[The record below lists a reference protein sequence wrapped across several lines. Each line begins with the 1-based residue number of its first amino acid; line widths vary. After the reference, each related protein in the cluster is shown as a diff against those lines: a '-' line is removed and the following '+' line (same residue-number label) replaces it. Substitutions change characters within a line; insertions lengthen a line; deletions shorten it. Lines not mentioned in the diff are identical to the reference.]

1 MTKYQIKSNLSEKQI
16 EADVAGY
23 FGYCSKSAPFRL
35 LDTDELK
42 TGADKEYN
50 SRKYGC
56 LIYIQFKKSEGLRAV
71 SEIQLSNRKNRCKLE
86 DIREFRCR
94 NGLDDNPTLY
104 FKLRNKA
111 KTASDFQ
118 HNILKNHHT
127 PPNSYAIYVA
137 PLILDK
143 NEYYNTLFDSC
154 HLRDLLDPFTFDQ
167 RIINNYGIPL
177 IQHIPFLKN
186 HVSITPH
193 KIVTNSNHYYAYSQ
207 TGTDISWHSPSILE
221 YEPRRLSDF
230 IYKLFSD
237 KRNEEMSSIVNI
249 AMNIIN
255 ILEGTKSEFNFKIY
269 KENPILLI
277 KKYGEWLKTNYSIK
291 QFMIIKNE

>member
-42 TGADKEYN
+42 TGADKEDITLEN
-50 SRKYGC
+50 NGG

-111 KTASDFQ
+111 KTAS
-118 HNILKNHHT
+118 
-127 PPNSYAIYVA
+127 
-137 PLILDK
+137 
-143 NEYYNTLFDSC
+143 
-154 HLRDLLDPFTFDQ
+154 
-167 RIINNYGIPL
+167 
-177 IQHIPFLKN
+177 
-186 HVSITPH
+186 
-193 KIVTNSNHYYAYSQ
+193 
-207 TGTDISWHSPSILE
+207 
-221 YEPRRLSDF
+221 
-230 IYKLFSD
+230 
-237 KRNEEMSSIVNI
+237 
-249 AMNIIN
+249 
-255 ILEGTKSEFNFKIY
+255 
-269 KENPILLI
+269 
-277 KKYGEWLKTNYSIK
+277 
-291 QFMIIKNE
+291 

>member
-16 EADVAGY
+16 EADVASY
-23 FGYCSKSAPFRL
+23 FGWCSESTPFRL

-42 TGADKEYN
+42 TGADKEYK
-50 SRKYGC
+50 SICGG

-71 SEIQLSNRKNRCKLE
+71 SEIQLSNRINRSKLE
-86 DIREFRCR
+86 DIRKFRYDNR
-94 NGLDDNPTLY
+94 LDDNPTLY
-104 FKLRNKA
+104 FKLRDKA

-118 HNILKNHHT
+118 HNILKNHHA
-127 PPNSYAIYVA
+127 PPNAYAIYVA

-143 NEYYNTLFDSC
+143 NEYYNALFNSC
-154 HLRDLLDPFTFDQ
+154 HLYDRYLLDPFNWRMID
-167 RIINNYGIPL
+167 NYGIQV

-186 HVSITPH
+186 HVSIIPH
-193 KIVTNSNHYYAYSQ
+193 EIVTNSNHYYAYSQ

-237 KRNEEMSSIVNI
+237 KQNEEMSSIANI
-249 AMNIIN
+249 AMNIID
-255 ILEGTKSEFNFKIY
+255 ILEGTKSEFNFKNY

-291 QFMIIKNE
+291 QFIIIKNE

>member
-16 EADVAGY
+16 EADVASY
-23 FGYCSKSAPFRL
+23 FGWCSESTPFRL

-42 TGADKEYN
+42 TGADKEYK
-50 SRKYGC
+50 SIYGG

-71 SEIQLSNRKNRCKLE
+71 SEIQLSNRKNRSKLE
-86 DIREFRCR
+86 DIREFRYD

-104 FKLRNKA
+104 FKLRDKA

-118 HNILKNHHT
+118 HNILKNHHA
-127 PPNSYAIYVA
+127 PPNAYAIYVA

-143 NEYYNTLFDSC
+143 NEYYNALFNSC
-154 HLRDLLDPFTFDQ
+154 HLYDRYLLDPFNWRMID
-167 RIINNYGIPL
+167 NYGIQV

-186 HVSITPH
+186 HVSIIPH
-193 KIVTNSNHYYAYSQ
+193 EIVINSNHYYAYSQ

-237 KRNEEMSSIVNI
+237 KQNEEMSSIANI

-255 ILEGTKSEFNFKIY
+255 MLEGTKSEFNFKNY

-277 KKYGEWLKTNYSIK
+277 KEYGEWLKTNYSIK

>member
-16 EADVAGY
+16 EADVASY
-23 FGYCSKSAPFRL
+23 FGWCSKDMPFRL

-42 TGADKEYN
+42 TGADKEYK
-50 SRKYGC
+50 SIWGG
-56 LIYIQFKKSEGLRAV
+56 LIYIQFKKSEGLKSV
-71 SEIQLSNRKNRCKLE
+71 SEIQLFNRKDRSKLQ
-86 DIREFRCR
+86 DIREFRYQH
-94 NGLDDNPTLY
+94 GLDDNPTLY
-104 FKLRNKA
+104 FKLRDKA

-118 HNILKNHHT
+118 HNILKKHHK
-127 PPNSYAIYVA
+127 PPYSYAIYVA
-137 PLILDK
+137 PLILNKD
-143 NEYYNTLFDSC
+143 EYYNALFNSC
-154 HLRDLLDPFTFDQ
+154 HLYDRYRLDPFNWRMID
-167 RIINNYGIPL
+167 NYGIQV

-186 HVSITPH
+186 HVSIIPH
-193 KIVTNSNHYYAYSQ
+193 EIVTNSNHYYAYSQ

-237 KRNEEMSSIVNI
+237 KQNEEMSSIANI
-249 AMNIIN
+249 AMNIIDM
-255 ILEGTKSEFNFKIY
+255 LEGAKSEFNFENY

>member
-16 EADVAGY
+16 EADVASY
-23 FGYCSKSAPFRL
+23 FGWCSESTPFRL

-42 TGADKEYN
+42 TGADKEYK
-50 SRKYGC
+50 SIYGG

-71 SEIQLSNRKNRCKLE
+71 SEIQLSNRKNRSKLE
-86 DIREFRCR
+86 DIREFRYD

-104 FKLRNKA
+104 FKLRDKA

-118 HNILKNHHT
+118 HNILKNHHA
-127 PPNSYAIYVA
+127 PPNAYAIYVA

-143 NEYYNTLFDSC
+143 NEYYNALFNSC
-154 HLRDLLDPFTFDQ
+154 HLYDRYLLDPFNWRMID
-167 RIINNYGIPL
+167 NYGIQV

-186 HVSITPH
+186 HVSIIPH
-193 KIVTNSNHYYAYSQ
+193 EIVTNSNHYYAYSQ

-237 KRNEEMSSIVNI
+237 KQNEEMSSIANI

-255 ILEGTKSEFNFKIY
+255 MLEGTKSEFNFKNY

-277 KKYGEWLKTNYSIK
+277 KEYGEWLKTNYSIK

>member
-16 EADVAGY
+16 EADVASY
-23 FGYCSKSAPFRL
+23 FGWCSESTPFRL

-42 TGADKEYN
+42 TGADKEYK
-50 SRKYGC
+50 SICGG

-71 SEIQLSNRKNRCKLE
+71 SEIQLSNRINRSKLE
-86 DIREFRCR
+86 DIRKFRYDNR
-94 NGLDDNPTLY
+94 LDDNPTLY
-104 FKLRNKA
+104 FKLRDKA

-118 HNILKNHHT
+118 HNILKNHHA
-127 PPNSYAIYVA
+127 PPNAYAIYVA

-143 NEYYNTLFDSC
+143 NEYYNALFNSC
-154 HLRDLLDPFTFDQ
+154 HLYDRYLLDPFNWRMID
-167 RIINNYGIPL
+167 NYGIQV

-186 HVSITPH
+186 HVSIIPH
-193 KIVTNSNHYYAYSQ
+193 EIVTNSNHYYAYSQ

-237 KRNEEMSSIVNI
+237 KQNEEMLSIANI
-249 AMNIIN
+249 AMNIID
-255 ILEGTKSEFNFKIY
+255 ILEGTKSEFNFKNY

>member
-16 EADVAGY
+16 EADVASY
-23 FGYCSKSAPFRL
+23 FGWCSKDMPFRL

-42 TGADKEYN
+42 TGADKEYK
-50 SRKYGC
+50 SIWGG
-56 LIYIQFKKSEGLRAV
+56 LIYIQFKKSEGLKSV
-71 SEIQLSNRKNRCKLE
+71 SEIQLSNRKDRSKLQ
-86 DIREFRCR
+86 DIREFRYQH
-94 NGLDDNPTLY
+94 GLDDNPTLY
-104 FKLRNKA
+104 FKLRDKA

-118 HNILKNHHT
+118 HNILKKHHK
-127 PPNSYAIYVA
+127 PPYSYAIYVA
-137 PLILDK
+137 PLILNKD
-143 NEYYNTLFDSC
+143 EYYNALFNSC
-154 HLRDLLDPFTFDQ
+154 HLYDRYRLDPFNWRMID
-167 RIINNYGIPL
+167 NYGIQV

-186 HVSITPH
+186 HVSIIPH
-193 KIVTNSNHYYAYSQ
+193 EIVTNSNHYYAYSQ

-237 KRNEEMSSIVNI
+237 KQNEEMSSIANI
-249 AMNIIN
+249 AMNIIDM
-255 ILEGTKSEFNFKIY
+255 LEGAKSEFNFENY

>member
-16 EADVAGY
+16 EADVASY
-23 FGYCSKSAPFRL
+23 FGWCSESTPFRL

-42 TGADKEYN
+42 TGADKEYK
-50 SRKYGC
+50 SICGG

-71 SEIQLSNRKNRCKLE
+71 SEIQLSNRTNRSKLE
-86 DIREFRCR
+86 DIREFRYDNR
-94 NGLDDNPTLY
+94 LDDNPTLY
-104 FKLRNKA
+104 FKLRDKA

-118 HNILKNHHT
+118 HNILKNHHA
-127 PPNSYAIYVA
+127 PPNAYAIYVA

-143 NEYYNTLFDSC
+143 NEYYNALFNSC
-154 HLRDLLDPFTFDQ
+154 HLYDRYRLDPFNWRMID
-167 RIINNYGIPL
+167 NYGIQV

-186 HVSITPH
+186 HVSIIPH
-193 KIVTNSNHYYAYSQ
+193 EIVTNSNHYYAYSQ

-237 KRNEEMSSIVNI
+237 KQNEEMSSIANI
-249 AMNIIN
+249 AMNIIDM
-255 ILEGTKSEFNFKIY
+255 LEGAKSEFNFKNY

>member
-16 EADVAGY
+16 EADVASY
-23 FGYCSKSAPFRL
+23 FGWCSESTPFRL

-42 TGADKEYN
+42 TGADKEYK
-50 SRKYGC
+50 SICGG

-71 SEIQLSNRKNRCKLE
+71 SEIQLSNRTNRSKLE
-86 DIREFRCR
+86 DIREFRYD

-104 FKLRNKA
+104 FKLRDKA

-118 HNILKNHHT
+118 HNILKNHHA
-127 PPNSYAIYVA
+127 PPNAYAIYVA

-143 NEYYNTLFDSC
+143 NEYYNALFNSC
-154 HLRDLLDPFTFDQ
+154 HLYDRYLLDPFNWRMID
-167 RIINNYGIPL
+167 NYGI
-177 IQHIPFLKN
+177 QVMEYIPFLKN
-186 HVSITPH
+186 HVSIIPH

-237 KRNEEMSSIVNI
+237 KQNEEMLSIANI
-249 AMNIIN
+249 AMNIIDM
-255 ILEGTKSEFNFKIY
+255 LEGTKSEFNFKNY

>member
-1 MTKYQIKSNLSEKQI
+1 MTKYQIKSTLSEKQI
-16 EADVAGY
+16 EADVASY
-23 FGYCSKSAPFRL
+23 FGWCSESTPFRL

-42 TGADKEYN
+42 TGADKEYK
-50 SRKYGC
+50 SICGG

-71 SEIQLSNRKNRCKLE
+71 SEIQLSNRINRSKLE
-86 DIREFRCR
+86 DIRKFRYDNR
-94 NGLDDNPTLY
+94 LDDNPTLY
-104 FKLRNKA
+104 FKLRDKA

-118 HNILKNHHT
+118 HNILKNHHA
-127 PPNSYAIYVA
+127 PPNAYAIYVA

-143 NEYYNTLFDSC
+143 NEYYNALFNSC
-154 HLRDLLDPFTFDQ
+154 HLYDRYLLDPFNWRMID
-167 RIINNYGIPL
+167 NYGIQV

-186 HVSITPH
+186 HVSIIPH
-193 KIVTNSNHYYAYSQ
+193 EIVTNSNHYYAYSQ

-237 KRNEEMSSIVNI
+237 KQNEEMSSIANI
-249 AMNIIN
+249 AMNIID
-255 ILEGTKSEFNFKIY
+255 ILEGTKSEFNFKNY